1 MKDFYYILGTGSDA
15 NPEEID
21 AAYQKLALKFYDD
34 EDAFMD
40 AHFREI
46 AEAYDVL
53 RDTARRRKYDAA
65 LKQDQHRRLS
75 AFRIRYLNLAVAITF
90 LALTALFAAYVV
102 ETLHGRA
109 VKKQPPKAIVQPAAV
124 QAASHT
130 KKHHKLTTTPV
141 AAKLPVNR
149 ETVILKK
156 PMSEPM
162 PAVLPPIKADTP
174 GKVTLHANIT
184 GIVYLHRSP
193 DYNSDVLAKIAD
205 GTQVRLLGKG
215 QGWCKVGYQ
224 GLEGYVMKSSVEG
237 K

>member
-53 RDTARRRKYDAA
+53 RDTVRRRKYDAA
-65 LKQDQHRRLS
+65 LRQDQRRRLS

-90 LALTALFAAYVV
+90 LAFTALFAAYVV
-102 ETLHGRA
+102 KILRGRTN
-109 VKKQPPKAIVQPAAV
+109 KKVAAKTAVQPAPPV
-124 QAASHT
+124 AASRP
-130 KKHHKLTTTPV
+130 KKHHKSPAV
-141 AAKLPVNR
+141 GAAAKPAEKSQIVQKPPV
-149 ETVILKK
+149 TKPVPVIVAPVKT
-156 PMSEPM
+156 
-162 PAVLPPIKADTP
+162 DTP
-174 GKVTLHANIT
+174 EMVTLHANIT
-184 GIVYLHRSP
+184 GIVYLHSSP

-205 GTQVRLLGKG
+205 GKQVRLINKG
-215 QGWCKVGYQ
+215 QGWCKVAYGGQ
-224 GLEGYVMKSSVEG
+224 EGYVLKSSVEER
-237 K
+237 